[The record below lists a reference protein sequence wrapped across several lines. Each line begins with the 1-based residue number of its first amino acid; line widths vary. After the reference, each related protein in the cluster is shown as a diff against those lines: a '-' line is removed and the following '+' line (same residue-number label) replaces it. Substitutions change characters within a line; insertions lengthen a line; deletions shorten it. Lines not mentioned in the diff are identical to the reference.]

1 MTIETFSC
9 RKKRLKLFLVTKT
22 PLLGKAKTQPRAETA
37 SLFLPLARLAFKTL
51 RPPLVFIRTKKPCVL
66 LR

>member
-1 MTIETFSC
+1 
-9 RKKRLKLFLVTKT
+9 LKLFLLAKT
-22 PLLGKAKTQPRAETA
+22 PLFGKAKTQPRAETA
-37 SLFLPLARLAFKTL
+37 SLFLPLARFAFKTL